1 MLKVNHELRQRVVG
15 HSLYKL
21 IQSPE
26 AVQIFMKY
34 HVFCVWDF
42 QSLAKKM
49 QQLSSSPQLP
59 WMPTVNREAR
69 RLMNEII
76 LEEESDVHP
85 DGGHCSHFE
94 LYLDAMKQA
103 GADTSLIVD
112 FLIRLEQGETVQLA
126 LNSVDIPHALKAF
139 VLETFRTIEQGDL
152 HEVCASFTRGRETV
166 IPDMFSNLVQSLEIE
181 KPGDWE
187 LFSYYL
193 ARHVEVD
200 GDVHGPAAEILLES
214 FCKTEVQ
221 KEAAICAAE
230 RALQARLYLWDAIE
244 LEINKLVSVKVG

>member
-1 MLKVNHELRQRVVG
+1 MLKINRELRRRVVE

-49 QQLSSSPQLP
+49 QQLCSVPQLP
-59 WMPTVNREAR
+59 WMPTVNRESR

-85 DGGHCSHFE
+85 NGGHCSHFE

-103 GADTSLIVD
+103 GADTSLIES
-112 FLIRLEQGETVQLA
+112 FFCKLEQGDTVQVA
-126 LNSVDIPHALKAF
+126 LEKIEIPHALKAF
-139 VLETFRTIEQGDL
+139 VLETFKTIETGKAN
-152 HEVCASFTRGRETV
+152 EICASFTRGRETV
-166 IPDMFSNLVQSLEIE
+166 IPDMFSKLVHSLEVE
-181 KPGDWE
+181 HPGNWS

-200 GDVHGPAAEILLES
+200 GDAHGPASEVLLES
-214 FCKTEVQ
+214 FCKTEEE

-244 LEINKLVSVKVG
+244 LEVNKLSTVRVG

>member
-1 MLKVNHELRQRVVG
+1 MLKINRELRQRVVG

-21 IQSPE
+21 IESPE
-26 AVQIFMKY
+26 AVQLFMKY

-49 QQLSSSPQLP
+49 QQLCSSPQLP
-59 WMPTVNREAR
+59 WMPASNREAR

-76 LEEESDVHP
+76 LEEESDEHP
-85 DGGHCSHFE
+85 HGGHCSHFE

-103 GADTSLIVD
+103 GADIGLIED
-112 FLIRLEQGETVQLA
+112 FLTKIEQGESIQVALETVA
-126 LNSVDIPHALKAF
+126 IPHALKAF
-139 VLETFRTIEQGDL
+139 VFETFRTIEEGGS

-166 IPDMFSNLVQSLEIE
+166 IPDMFSNLVHSLEVE
-181 KPGDWE
+181 KPGDWS

-193 ARHVEVD
+193 KRHVEVD
-200 GDVHGPAAEILLES
+200 GDAHGPASEILLES
-214 FCKTEVQ
+214 FCKTEAQ
-221 KEAAICAAE
+221 KESAICAAE

-244 LEINKLVSVKVG
+244 LEIKNLICVR